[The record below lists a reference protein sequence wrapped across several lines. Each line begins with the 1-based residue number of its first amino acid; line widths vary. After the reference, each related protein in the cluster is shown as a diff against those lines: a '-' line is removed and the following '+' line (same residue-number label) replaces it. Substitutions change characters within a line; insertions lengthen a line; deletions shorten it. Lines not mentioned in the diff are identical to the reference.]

1 MTLVGVGHALADA
14 FAFVEEDVPKVMGLH
29 PGSFN
34 QVPDYRMRAIL
45 ATMRQK
51 NLMAGGSAANIVKL
65 AARLGLS
72 AYFVGQCGHDE
83 AGLVFESE
91 LLEAGV
97 RTSLTRS
104 DSPTGLCVTF
114 LSSEGRT
121 SATLRSASGGLPTGL
136 LSEALLDAADVV
148 VAEGYLLDEPE
159 FLADLMRQCRRAR
172 RPVAFDAGQGMVD
185 RHGDALLAYLAS
197 GAIGYLFL
205 HESDAATL
213 TGLEARAALEPLA
226 QAGCVVIQREEGVL
240 IRRNGQTVAVPRFD
254 TDVVDLT
261 GADDGF
267 DAGFLWGLSQGWTL
281 ETAGRA
287 GGLVAA
293 CVSRQPGT
301 RVDDGPWAAL
311 TTGLAELRL
320 ASTV

>member
-1 MTLVGVGHALADA
+1 VGHALADA
-14 FAFVEEDVPKVMGLH
+14 FAFVDEDVPKVMGLH

-51 NLMAGGSAANIVKL
+51 NLMAGGSAANTVKL
-65 AARLGLS
+65 AARLGLA
-72 AYFVGQCGHDE
+72 AYFVGQCGHDQ
-83 AGLVFESE
+83 AGQIFESE
-91 LLEAGV
+91 MLEAGV

-121 SATLRSASGGLPTGL
+121 SATLRSASGGLAPGV
-136 LSEALLDAADVV
+136 LSDALLDAADVV
-148 VAEGYLLDEPE
+148 IAEGYLLDEPE
-159 FLADLMRQCRRAR
+159 FLASLLERCRQAR
-172 RPVAFDAGQGMVD
+172 KPVAFDAGQGMVD
-185 RHGDALLAYLAS
+185 RHRDTLLKHLDA

-213 TGLEARAALEPLA
+213 TGLDAAASLDLLA
-226 QAGCVVIQREEGVL
+226 KSACTVIQREDEVL
-240 IRRNGQTVAVPRFD
+240 VRRDGQALSVPRFD
-254 TDVVDLT
+254 TDAVDLT
-261 GADDGF
+261 GTDDGF
-267 DAGFLWGLSQGWTL
+267 DAGFLWGLAQGWSL
-281 ETAGRA
+281 ENACRA

-301 RVDDGPWAAL
+301 RIDDGPWAAL
-311 TTGLAELRL
+311 TTALAELRVTSD
-320 ASTV
+320 A